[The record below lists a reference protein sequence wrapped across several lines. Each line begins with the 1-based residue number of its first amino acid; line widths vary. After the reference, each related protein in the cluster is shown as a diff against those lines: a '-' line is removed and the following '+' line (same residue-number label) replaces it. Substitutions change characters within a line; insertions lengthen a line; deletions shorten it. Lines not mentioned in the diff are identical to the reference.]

1 VPMAGRLLTLTPG
14 FARARSRLGIHTGSE
29 RAQALAACLSW
40 LASARTL
47 PGALDFEAEFKP
59 GTAHV
64 RRARG
69 SNLWVWYRFGEGS
82 VTILSVTNTPPV
94 PLTE

>member
-1 VPMAGRLLTLTPG
+1 MPMAGRLLTLTPG

-29 RAQALAACLSW
+29 RARTLAACLSS
-40 LASARTL
+40 LASSETL
-47 PGALDFEAEFKP
+47 PGVVDFEAEFKP

-64 RRARG
+64 RRAG
-69 SNLWVWYRFGEGS
+69 AANLWVWFRFSEDS

-94 PLTE
+94 PLSG